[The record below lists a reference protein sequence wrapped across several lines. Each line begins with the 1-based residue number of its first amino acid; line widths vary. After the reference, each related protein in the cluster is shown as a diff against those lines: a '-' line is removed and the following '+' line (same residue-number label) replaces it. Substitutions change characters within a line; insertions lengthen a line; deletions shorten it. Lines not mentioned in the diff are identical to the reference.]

1 MNNRFFSPKSIVA
14 IGGKAA
20 EEVIY
25 QTQKFG
31 FDGEIYAVHPSKTEV
46 LGVSCFPSVGDLPVV
61 PDAAF
66 IGIPALPT
74 VEIVA
79 QLAAIGC
86 GGAVCYASGFAEI
99 GGDGMDLQSQLLT
112 AAGEMP
118 IIGPNCYGL
127 LNAADKVALWPD
139 YHGLHTLDSLGVT
152 TGAAIIT
159 QSGNVGINFTMQ
171 QRGLPL
177 AFVVSTGNQ
186 AGLDIADYVEILAQ
200 HAAVS
205 VIGLHIESIKDAAR
219 FQQAVA
225 VAKQHRVPLVCL
237 KSGRSALAA
246 EALASHTS
254 SIAGEDSY
262 YQAFFDA
269 LGIARVESLSVFI
282 ETLKLLY
289 VHPPLPQPT
298 IATISC
304 SGGEASLAA
313 DTADLTGLQFPPISA
328 EQHAKLHAVLGDGVA
343 IANPLDYHTYIWGD
357 LDKQTACF
365 SAVCEG
371 EQAITCKLLDL
382 PDSNNDP
389 DNKGASWQ
397 ITLDAFIAASQK
409 IGKPTA
415 VIAGFAESLPPS
427 VATRLIAHGIA
438 PLNGLETAFAAIAAS
453 SRVDLSPAAPK
464 ALLLAEHAQAPKP
477 LDEYDSKTV
486 LKAQGVSVPRS
497 QVFASDAKTLDGFS
511 LDFPV
516 ACKVLSAAILHKS
529 DVGGVKLNIN
539 SSAELLDAMKHMSH
553 LAPQVLVEEMVSD
566 IKLELI
572 ANINSDTLFGA
583 VMTVGIGGVMVE
595 LLKDSV
601 QIILPTTAK
610 EIQAKLKTLRFYP
623 LLSGYR
629 GADGVDLADLC
640 EQLLALQ
647 AAFIDSGVQEIEI
660 NPLLATKNGT
670 IAADALVFK

>member
-31 FDGEIYAVHPSKTEV
+31 FEGDIYAVHPSKTEV
-46 LGVSCFPSVGDLPVV
+46 LGIACFPTVADLPAV

-66 IGIPALPT
+66 IGIPAEPT
-74 VEIVA
+74 IDVVG
-79 QLAAIGC
+79 QLSAMGC

-99 GGDGMDLQSQLLT
+99 GGDGVDLQEQLL
-112 AAGEMP
+112 AATGDMP

-139 YHGLHTLDSLGVT
+139 YHGLHTLDSLGVKR
-152 TGAAIIT
+152 GAAIIT

-177 AFVVSTGNQ
+177 TFVISTGNQ
-186 AGLDIADYVEILAQ
+186 AGLDAADYMEILAQ
-200 HAAVS
+200 HKAVS

-219 FQQAVA
+219 FQQAA
-225 VAKQHRVPLVCL
+225 EVAKQHRVPLVCL
-237 KSGRSALAA
+237 KSGRSALGAK
-246 EALASHTS
+246 ALASHTS

-262 YQAFFDA
+262 YQAFFED
-269 LGIARVESLSVFI
+269 LGITRVDSLSVFI

-289 VHPPLPQPT
+289 IHPPLPAPT

-313 DTADLTGLQFPPISA
+313 DTAEATGLQFPPMTA
-328 EQHAKLHAVLGDGVA
+328 EQHDKLYQVLGDGVV

-365 SAVCEG
+365 TAVCEG

-382 PDSNNDP
+382 PDPSNDP
-389 DNKGASWQ
+389 DNKGVSWQ
-397 ITLDAFIAASQK
+397 ITLDAFIAAAHHV
-409 IGKPTA
+409 GKPTA
-415 VIAGFAESLPPS
+415 VIAGFAESLPQS
-427 VATRLIAHGIA
+427 VATQLIAQGIA

-453 SRVDLSPAAPK
+453 SRVDLSPK
-464 ALLLAEHAQAPKP
+464 ALKP
-477 LDEYDSKTV
+477 LLQATHLQSPSALDEWKSKSF
-486 LKAQGVSVPRS
+486 LKQYNVSVPRG
-497 QVFASDAKTLDGFS
+497 QVLITSNPDLANFS
-511 LDFPV
+511 LNFPV
-516 ACKVLSAAILHKS
+516 VCKVLSAEILHKS
-529 DVGGVKLNIN
+529 DMGGVALNIDN
-539 SSAELLDAMKHMSH
+539 KTT
-553 LAPQVLVEEMVSD
+553 LATAIKQMQSLSDKVLVEEMISD
-566 IKLELI
+566 IQLELI
-572 ANINSDTLFGA
+572 ANIKADPLFGA
-583 VMTVGIGGVMVE
+583 VMTVGIGGIMVE

-601 QIILPTTAK
+601 QLILPTTAD
-610 EIQAKLKTLRFYP
+610 EIHSKLKKLHFYP
-623 LLSGYR
+623 LLTGYR
-629 GADGVDLADLC
+629 GTDTVNLDSLF

-647 AAFIDSGVQEIEI
+647 TTFIHSGVQEIEI

-670 IAADALVFK
+670 IAADALVFE

>member
-1 MNNRFFSPKSIVA
+1 MKNRFFSPKSLVA

-25 QTQKFG
+25 QTQKLG
-31 FDGEIYAVHPSKTEV
+31 FAGDIYAVHPTKTEV
-46 LGVSCFPSVGDLPVV
+46 LGVPCFPSVADLPVV

-66 IGIPALPT
+66 IGIPAKPT
-74 VEIVA
+74 IAVVE
-79 QLAAIGC
+79 QLSAMGC

-99 GGDGMDLQSQLLT
+99 GGEGIDLQQQLLA

-139 YHGLHTLDSLGVT
+139 YHGLHALDSLGVQR
-152 TGAAIIT
+152 GAAIIT

-177 AFVVSTGNQ
+177 SFVISTGNQ

-200 HAAVS
+200 HKAVS
-205 VIGLHIESIKDAAR
+205 VIGLHIESIKDARR
-219 FQQAVA
+219 FQQAVE

-237 KSGRSALAA
+237 KSGRSALGA

-262 YQAFFDA
+262 YQAFFDD
-269 LGIARVESLSVFI
+269 LGIARVDSLSVFI

-289 VHPPLPQPT
+289 VHPPLPAPT
-298 IATISC
+298 LATISC

-313 DTADLTGLQFPPISA
+313 DTAEASGLQFPPISDK
-328 EQHAKLHAVLGDGVA
+328 QHAKLFDVLGEGVA

-365 SAVCEG
+365 TAVCEG

-382 PDSNNDP
+382 PDPDNDP

-397 ITLDAFIAASQK
+397 ITLDAFIAAARNV
-409 IGKPTA
+409 GKPTA
-415 VIAGFAESLPPS
+415 VIAGFAESLPQS

-453 SRVDLSPAAPK
+453 SRVDLSPQAVKPLLSLPHVQSPK
-464 ALLLAEHAQAPKP
+464 ALDEWTSKSLLKQHN
-477 LDEYDSKTV
+477 V
-486 LKAQGVSVPRS
+486 RVPRG
-497 QVFASDAKTLDGFS
+497 QVLATDNPNVAEFS
-511 LDFPV
+511 LNFPV
-516 ACKVLSAAILHKS
+516 ACKVLSASILHKS
-529 DVGGVKLNIN
+529 DVGGVVLNIDN
-539 SSAELLDAMKHMSH
+539 PTT
-553 LAPQVLVEEMVSD
+553 LATSIQSMQSLSDKVLVEEMIDD
-566 IKLELI
+566 IQLELI
-572 ANINSDTLFGA
+572 ANIKADSLFGA

-595 LLKDSV
+595 LLKDTV
-601 QIILPTTAK
+601 QIILPATAE
-610 EIQAKLKTLRFYP
+610 EIRQKLQKLRFYP
-623 LLSGYR
+623 LLAGYR
-629 GADGVDLADLC
+629 GADGVDLDDLC
-640 EQLLALQ
+640 RQLTALQ
-647 AAFIDSGVQEIEI
+647 TAFIDSGVQEIEI
-660 NPLLATKNGT
+660 NPLLATKNGVV
-670 IAADALVFK
+670 AADALVFE